1 MSTSIP
7 SKPVPV
13 KPTRIMVT
21 PRRPQGRLAST
32 KPNGP
37 NSIKRGQSIGPR
49 QPARPTTTHPKTSS
63 CPNPTCPAP
72 NIVEDEG
79 QKVCSGCGTVISES
93 NIVSEVSF
101 GESASGAAVVQ
112 GAFVGEDQTHV
123 RSYGPS
129 FQRGGGMESRE
140 LTEATGKAKLP
151 TVPQM

>member
-1 MSTSIP
+1 MA
-7 SKPVPV
+7 PVPA
-13 KPTRIMVT
+13 KPTRITVGN
-21 PRRPQGRLAST
+21 RRAPGGKVERLAST

-49 QPARPTTTHPKTSS
+49 APPRPNTTTTHPKTSS
-63 CPNPTCPAP
+63 CPNPSCSAP
-72 NIVEDEG
+72 NIIEDEG
-79 QKVCSGCGTVISES
+79 QRVCSGCGTVVSES

-140 LTEATGKAKLP
+140 LTEQAGKSK
-151 TVPQM
+151 